1 MLKRKHLS
9 TRWNCQLLYQLLIT
23 LNILVLNKVKIIIV
37 FTYLFTLRLAIE
49 HRIKRKTLGSLC
61 GLLIISQLLLWWV
74 EIMRCLLGQIT

>member
-1 MLKRKHLS
+1 MKHLS

-37 FTYLFTLRLAIE
+37 FTYLFTLRLAVE
-49 HRIKRKTLGSLC
+49 HRIKRKTLGSLR